1 MPVPTLA
8 IGSLPISFLRTQLI
22 ETMVKFFATTSTF
35 PYSWDNVTHAVWR
48 KYPNPFASHVLSA
61 DVIDRQVDP
70 VTGRSRSFCLSTCNN
85 KLTAVNSRR
94 FDNDQIIFKTG
105 ELAKMGFISKRLA
118 SLQQTESKRS
128 LHVPQLL
135 RVPEAFIIEQSTV
148 DPKHRTMTTVTRNL
162 SHRKL
167 MVVEETQIF
176 RPHGDSQQWTEV
188 HTEARIISNTNWA
201 PVRSKVEG
209 FGLQKFKDNTI
220 RVSRSLGIV
229 GSLGNSISL
238 LQSTKGLLHVVESL
252 VQSVR
257 S

>member
-1 MPVPTLA
+1 
-8 IGSLPISFLRTQLI
+8 
-22 ETMVKFFATTSTF
+22 MVKFFATTSTF
-35 PYSWDNVTHAVWR
+35 PYSWDHVTHAVWR

-70 VTGRSRSFCLSTCNN
+70 VTGVLTTTRLFLKSGNLPKWGLS
-85 KLTAVNSRR
+85 
-94 FDNDQIIFKTG
+94 
-105 ELAKMGFISKRLA
+105 
-118 SLQQTESKRS
+118 
-128 LHVPQLL
+128 LL

-148 DPKHRTMTTVTRNL
+148 DPKNRTMTTVTRNL

-167 MVVEETQIF
+167 MLVEETQIF

-201 PVRSKVEG
+201 PVRGKIEG
-209 FGLQKFKDNTI
+209 FGLKNFKDNTI
-220 RVSRSLGIV
+220 RSS
-229 GSLGNSISL
+229 
-238 LQSTKGLLHVVESL
+238 KGLLHVVESL